1 MKKALAWLLVIAMTA
16 ALAVGGTLAYL
27 TDTDEDVNVMT
38 LGKVLIDQLEYERV
52 DPETNA
58 DKAVVQEFHNNKPL
72 YPAVTED
79 GFNWETE
86 GTVNWD
92 QIGKNGYTSN
102 IWDPADINNE
112 QDKMVFVK
120 NKGDFDAYVR
130 TVFAFEAGSYT
141 DLDAYLEDVHLN
153 LNDSDYT
160 WEWAPGP
167 ITIGEGKYFVATAT
181 YNKVLNPGAL
191 TEISLSQIALDP
203 SVTNEDILGF
213 GDTYQVLVTSQAV
226 QADGFEDPVTALNEA
241 FGKVDTTVEPP
252 DVPFDNDSP
261 TSGSGLY
268 NALHYL
274 NADPAGTDITAS
286 VTSIVFGKNSE
297 YPEIVNNEK
306 GYLIDV
312 EQDTDAYAY
321 YVNNNMARAAGD
333 NYTIY
338 ILSNDKVYAPK
349 NSADLFR
356 NMSKLTSF
364 NSGNL
369 DVSRV
374 ENAKAMFRGCSSLPT
389 LDTTGWDFSNA
400 TDMGYMFMS
409 CGALTEVKGITNW
422 DLSKNT
428 SLEAF
433 MYNVHSITEL
443 DLSGW
448 KLGSL
453 KYAKWA
459 FSNNNNLQTINA
471 TGWDLESIEVTDYMF
486 RVNPKLKNVIG
497 SGDWYMPNNTTAYG
511 MFLNCSSLE
520 SIEVHSWDFSKVT
533 RTWDLFC
540 GCSSLTTITGI
551 GNWDMGSAVQT
562 ISMFN
567 GCKKLEHLED
577 LSGWDMSS
585 VDDMGYMFYDC
596 QSLTELDSI
605 TNWNTDSLRLLS
617 FTFGRCLS
625 MKSIDLSGWD
635 VSGVTHFNSLF
646 TNQSQNSASMTIEEV
661 NLSGWD
667 TSSAQTM
674 GWMFYGCGQLK
685 RVDVS
690 GFNVENLQT
699 MSHMFADCRKLES
712 VDFTG
717 WNTLS
722 LTCMDGIFNDCR
734 SMKTVDM
741 SMFKTGKVREF
752 SQMFEACW
760 ALEYV
765 VGLENWDTS
774 SGHDFSEMFS
784 GCGSLK
790 ELNLSSFDTR
800 NADPAYWT
808 YADCANWVYLRFLSG
823 CTKLEK
829 ITFGPYFDYDG
840 IGNCPASYKFSMP
853 AASGVE
859 GWDGYWYNAETGEA
873 FAPSEIPEYTAA
885 TYVAVKPE

>member
-58 DKAVVQEFHNNKPL
+58 DQAEVQEFHNNKPL

-120 NKGDFDAYVR
+120 NKGDWDAYVR

-321 YVNNNMARAAGD
+321 YIDNSKARAATTG
-333 NYTIY
+333 YTIY
-338 ILSNDKVYAPK
+338 VLTDDVVYAPK
-349 NSADLFR
+349 NSTQLFY
-356 NMSKLTSF
+356 NMQKLVSVDTDT
-364 NSGNL
+364 L
-369 DVSRV
+369 DVSRM
-374 ENAKAMFRGCSSLPT
+374 ENAYQLFRNCYELTS
-389 LDTTGWDFSNA
+389 LDTTKWDTSNIK
-400 TDMGYMFMS
+400 DMTGVFYNCYKLAEIKGLNDWDTGSAENMYCMFYKVN
-409 CGALTEVKGITNW
+409 A
-422 DLSKNT
+422 
-428 SLEAF
+428 
-433 MYNVHSITEL
+433 ITEL

-448 KLGSL
+448 NMSKV
-453 KYAKWA
+453 KNINYMIA
-459 FSNNNNLQTINA
+459 NNENLVTVNG
-471 TGWDLESIEVTDYMF
+471 TGWDLSSVETAEWTMRY
-486 RVNPKLKNVIG
+486 NPKLKNVIG
-497 SGDWYMPNNTTAYG
+497 SKDWYMPNNTSLYG
-511 MFLNCSSLE
+511 FFANCSSLE
-520 SIEVHSWDFSKVT
+520 SVDVHNWDIPKVQK
-533 RTWDLFC
+533 TWDMFVNC
-540 GCSSLTTITGI
+540 TSLITVPGI
-551 GNWDMGSAVQT
+551 GNWDFGSVVQS

-567 GCKKLEHLED
+567 GCKKLQYLDD
-577 LSGWDMSS
+577 LSGWDMRK
-585 VDDMGYMFYDC
+585 VNDIGYMFTSCQSLTALEGIGEWQFENLELATTLFKDC
-596 QSLTELDSI
+596 KSLTELDI
-605 TNWNTDSLRLLS
+605 ADWNMSKVKT
-617 FTFGRCLS
+617 
-625 MKSIDLSGWD
+625 
-635 VSGVTHFNSLF
+635 FNSMF
-646 TNQSQNSASMTIEEV
+646 SSANQNTGNMKLEKLDISK
-661 NLSGWD
+661 WD
-667 TSSAQTM
+667 TSSATTM
-674 GWMFYGCGQLK
+674 GWMFYGCGNLTDIK
-685 RVDVS
+685 FS
-690 GFNVENLQT
+690 GSNMPNLT
-699 MSHMFADCRKLES
+699 TVTHIFADCFKLEN
-712 VDFTG
+712 VDFNG
-717 WNTLS
+717 WGTPN
-722 LTCMDGIFNDCR
+722 LTCMDGMFNDCR
-734 SMKTVDM
+734 VLKTVDM
-741 SMFKTGKVREF
+741 SAFSTGKVREF
-752 SQMFEACW
+752 SQMFEACY
-760 ALEYV
+760 ALESV
-765 VGLENWDTS
+765 VGLENFDTS

-784 GCGSLK
+784 GCSKLK

-823 CTKLEK
+823 CTGLEK
-829 ITFGPYFDYDG
+829 ITFGPNFDFDG
-840 IGNCPASYKFSMP
+840 IGNCPNDYKFSMP